1 MNPKIRKGVMG
12 AVILLLLGSIGMS
25 VWWFLQPS
33 EQETEVA
40 VYSCQQAAGLD
51 YQVYFVPNQFFPEVS
66 AGPGLGYLNS
76 LVDYIDTHFTYKCI
90 GEAPAEISGDYQVTA
105 ALTGYLLKN
114 KPNSTSFEKEKIKI
128 WEKTEV
134 LVPAT
139 PFSVQDTNCILEG
152 QIPVDFNS
160 YTDFVDSLREEFRY
174 TADEIDLT
182 VAYKVN
188 AKIKTADGEIT
199 ETMAPTM
206 LIVMEGDAFTVDG
219 QLTDQKDGKITKP
232 QMETVPGM
240 QTKRI
245 EYAAGAGVFLLLL
258 LGLIFGTAAETIGPA
273 EADLRRIVKKYGDW
287 IVNGRGKIPALFSEK
302 FLAMESFEDLIKVAD
317 EVGQPVLY
325 ENHLEGIHSFYV
337 LGEALN
343 YSYTLLEKQAD
354 EDTLENTPTV
364 DGNVEL

>member
-1 MNPKIRKGVMG
+1 MMNPKIRKGVMG
-12 AVILLLLGSIGMS
+12 VSNLA
-25 VWWFLQPS
+25 P
-33 EQETEVA
+33 
-40 VYSCQQAAGLD
+40 AGLHRD
-51 YQVYFVPNQFFPEVS
+51 EYLVVPAAVGARDGSGGVFLSAGSRTGLSGIVSFPTTFFPEVS

-114 KPNSTSFEKEKIKI
+114 KSDSTSFEKEKIKI

-139 PFSVQDTNCILEG
+139 PFSVQDSNCSLEG

-160 YTDFVDSLREEFRY
+160 YTGFVDSLREEFRY

-182 VAYKVN
+182 VAYNVN

-232 QMETVPGM
+232 QMEKVPGL
-240 QTKRI
+240 QTKRTG
-245 EYAAGAGVFLLLL
+245 YAAAAGVFSIVAAGIDIRNRRRDNRSGGSGTQEDREKIRG
-258 LGLIFGTAAETIGPA
+258 LGRKRKRADSRLIP
-273 EADLRRIVKKYGDW
+273 R
-287 IVNGRGKIPALFSEK
+287 KIPGYGF
-302 FLAMESFEDLIKVAD
+302 I
-317 EVGQPVLY
+317 
-325 ENHLEGIHSFYV
+325 
-337 LGEALN
+337 
-343 YSYTLLEKQAD
+343 
-354 EDTLENTPTV
+354 
-364 DGNVEL
+364 